1 MIIWSISFRYGLSS
15 SQGVA
20 GLIAIGDNAQDIDT
34 TDGSVI
40 QMKTKMHF
48 EVKVDG
54 DYAALSFFA
63 LGTDLPIA
71 DDMGGQDETGGDY
84 NNYGG

>member
-1 MIIWSISFRYGLSS
+1 
-15 SQGVA
+15 
-20 GLIAIGDNAQDIDT
+20 
-34 TDGSVI
+34 
-40 QMKTKMHF
+40 MKTKMHF